1 MARKNSIDNFTQD
14 LTVDPG
20 ASGDS
25 FIQFDINGTG
35 EFRIGVDDT
44 DDSFRISQGSALG
57 TNDTFVMTD
66 AGERT
71 MPLQP
76 AFLAFQ
82 ASQAANVT
90 GAGANYLFG
99 TSVALTEVFDQ
110 NADFNTN
117 GTFTAPITGRYAL
130 YMWIT
135 LSDLTAS
142 ANDMNLQFITTD
154 TTYTSL
160 ALSPGNTRNTSGIYG
175 AGFSI
180 FADMD
185 AADTCTYRIFVAGEA
200 GNIVDVD
207 GSADAESAVGGYLV
221 C

>member
-1 MARKNSIDNFTQD
+1 MAKKNSIDNFTQD

-35 EFRIGVDDT
+35 EFRLGVDDT

-76 AFLAFQ
+76 AFLAYQ
-82 ASQAANVT
+82 ASQATNVT
-90 GAGANYLFG
+90 GGATDYFIG
-99 TSVALTEVFDQ
+99 TTVALTEVFDQ

-117 GTFTAPITGRYAL
+117 GTFTAPITGRYAF

-135 LSDLTAS
+135 LSGITAS
-142 ANDMNLQFITTD
+142 ANDMNLEFVSSNRGYI
-154 TTYTSL
+154 SM
-160 ALSPGNTRNTSGIYG
+160 ACEPSNTRNTSGVYG
-175 AGFSI
+175 AAFSV

-185 AADTCTYRIFVAGEA
+185 AADTCRYKVVVVGA
-200 GNIVDVD
+200 GNVVDVD
-207 GSADAESAVGGYLV
+207 GSADAETAVAGYLV